1 MTVEV
6 LMGRGVEGCGVTKNV
21 VEFQKLMGVKVY
33 ATMDKVWPRQNSM
46 EFDVNYFRGADWSEI
61 SKTTKKFPD
70 LMTCTEVIDEIN
82 KCEALIVFSVP
93 SKSHPEQ
100 CVDNF
105 IELLKKINVNKSI
118 VQVDHNIQSIHRNA
132 KLKDVLQC
140 LDVIMT
146 HSTTNPFAK
155 WCEKEGITVP
165 ITTAGVGYNFDENK
179 EKYWQPIEEQEKIIR
194 WVGRSAGWKG
204 PQQLIDFHQEQM
216 MHRGFITILEGLEAS
231 IGYKGILYKDDNDPS
246 TRWNVVN
253 KFRPEKEY
261 GETGDFEYGAEEEM
275 KGAYLYP
282 GYQHHDMMLRMAK
295 SMFGSDLYHL
305 KPEQYGANIEYCHSD
320 CLGAGTV
327 PIFHEHFGAHIIHNK
342 IGDPVISCLD
352 SGTIFLT
359 DDFKQRD
366 YGAWAHRNK
375 EGTDYN
381 TVANILSEYAIDNV
395 KRDEERHKA
404 FEFWKS
410 HCDAIDVYTDIINK
424 TKNTLIVK
432 KSSGL
437 EEFFG

>member
-1 MTVEV
+1 
-6 LMGRGVEGCGVTKNV
+6 
-21 VEFQKLMGVKVY
+21 
-33 ATMDKVWPRQNSM
+33 
-46 EFDVNYFRGADWSEI
+46 
-61 SKTTKKFPD
+61 
-70 LMTCTEVIDEIN
+70 
-82 KCEALIVFSVP
+82 
-93 SKSHPEQ
+93 
-100 CVDNF
+100 
-105 IELLKKINVNKSI
+105 
-118 VQVDHNIQSIHRNA
+118 
-132 KLKDVLQC
+132 
-140 LDVIMT
+140 
-146 HSTTNPFAK
+146 
-155 WCEKEGITVP
+155 
-165 ITTAGVGYNFDENK
+165 
-179 EKYWQPIEEQEKIIR
+179 
-194 WVGRSAGWKG
+194 
-204 PQQLIDFHQEQM
+204 
-216 MHRGFITILEGLEAS
+216 
-231 IGYKGILYKDDNDPS
+231 
-246 TRWNVVN
+246 
-253 KFRPEKEY
+253 
-261 GETGDFEYGAEEEM
+261 M

-375 EGTDYN
+375 ECTDYN